1 MKQIVPLITD
11 LSASGNQIPWMDE
24 LNLQQ
29 RTAATAPNGPVLVV
43 AGAGTGKTKTLA
55 YRVAHLISQNV
66 DPSRIML
73 LTFSRRASGE
83 MLRRAAAVVTT
94 LPTARAHSNAG
105 IEQVWGGTFHSI
117 ANRLLRTYGSAVGLD
132 PSFTVM
138 DQSDAE
144 DLMNLVRHEQGL
156 SSAKKR
162 FPKKGTCLA
171 IYSRCVN
178 SGDPLHDTLCT
189 YFPWCAEWKEP
200 LKALFKAFVDAKQA
214 RNVLDYDDLLL
225 FWFYLLGDPH
235 LAEQIEDR
243 FDHIL
248 VDEYQDTN
256 RLQAQIIQRMR
267 RRNHNLTA
275 VGDDAQS
282 IYSFRAAEVRN
293 ILEFPQHFPGT
304 TQVVLAQNYRST
316 QPILDATNQ
325 IIALAQ
331 ERYTKDLWSERPGRQ
346 KPNLVTCERE
356 EDQTDFVVERIL
368 EHYEQG
374 IPLRKQAV
382 LFRTGHWAD
391 HLEVELTRRN
401 IPYRKFGGLKFLE
414 AAHVKDLLA
423 FLRVLEN
430 PRDQLAWNRLLNLL
444 DGIGPSIA
452 SRCYEF
458 VCANGGSPQSLVNF
472 HAPVAAQEALCQLG
486 TLFGELMA
494 AGANIPVASE
504 VERIRA
510 FYDPLFDRI
519 YENPEPRRRD
529 LEHLEYIAR
538 AYSSRQSFLTDL
550 TLDPPNVTGDFAGT
564 PSMDED
570 WLTLSTI
577 HSAKGCEWDVVYM
590 IHTSDGILPSDLA
603 TGDTEQIEEE
613 RRLLYVACTRARD
626 RLYVTHPVRY
636 YVKKGSMRDAH
647 TYSQLSRFI
656 PPGVRSLFETQSRA
670 QGCTSDPATTAL
682 RLADIRGAIRAMWE

>member
-1 MKQIVPLITD
+1 MED
-11 LSASGNQIPWMDE
+11 

-29 RTAATAPNGPVLVV
+29 RAAATASDGPLLIV

-73 LTFSRRASGE
+73 LTFSRRAAGE
-83 MLRRAAAVVTT
+83 MLRRAAAVTAT
-94 LPTARAHSNAG
+94 LPTQRARSHAAT
-105 IEQVWGGTFHSI
+105 EQVWGGTFHAI

-132 PSFTVM
+132 PNFTVM

-144 DLMNLVRHEQGL
+144 DLMHLVRHEQGL
-156 SSAKKR
+156 SSSKKR

-178 SGDPLHDTLCT
+178 SGEPLQETLCT
-189 YFPWCAEWKEP
+189 YFPWCAEWQEQ

-235 LAEQIEDR
+235 LAEQIENR

-293 ILEFPQHFPGT
+293 ILEFPQCFPNT
-304 TQVVLAQNYRST
+304 TQIVLEQNYRSI

-356 EDQTDFVVERIL
+356 EDQTDFVVEKIL
-368 EHYEQG
+368 EHYEAG
-374 IPLRKQAV
+374 LSLRKQAV

-391 HLEVELTRRN
+391 QLEVELTRRN

-430 PRDQLAWNRLLNLL
+430 PRDQLAWNRVLHLL
-444 DGIGPSIA
+444 DGVGPA
-452 SRCYEF
+452 LANRCYEF
-458 VCANGGSPQSLVNF
+458 VGAHGGDPQAIAAFL
-472 HAPVAAQEALCQLG
+472 APVAVQEALGQLG
-486 TLFGELMA
+486 TLFKELLA

-504 VERIRA
+504 IERIRA
-510 FYDPLFDRI
+510 FYDPLLERHHD
-519 YENPEPRRRD
+519 NPEPRRRD
-529 LEHLEYIAR
+529 LEHLESIAR
-538 AYSSRQSFLTDL
+538 AYTSRQSFLTDL
-550 TLDPPNVTGDFAGT
+550 TLDPPNVTGDFAGA
-564 PSMDED
+564 PGLDDD

-577 HSAKGCEWDVVYM
+577 HSAKGCEWDVVYL
-590 IHTSDGILPSDLA
+590 IHASDGILPSDLA
-603 TGDTEQIEEE
+603 TGDMAQTEEE
-613 RRLLYVACTRARD
+613 RRLLYVGCTRAKE

-636 YVKKGSMRDAH
+636 YIKKGSMRDAH
-647 TYSQLSRFI
+647 TYAQLTRFI
-656 PPGVRSLFETQSRA
+656 PPGIRSFFEAQSRA
-670 QGCTSDPATTAL
+670 QGCTTDAATTAL
-682 RLADIRGAIRAMWE
+682 RLADIRGAIRSMWE